1 MSIKATEPMALL
13 QEIKRRPGAVRA
25 SPLWFPDRIDMR
37 RTSIIDPPAIEFREP
52 GPVEMLRRPEIVAWP
67 HMSSAA
73 LMRIEIDAGP
83 AKPPGKRPRW
93 GQPGRHRRRKARL
106 AARRLNEQRQR
117 ERAEW
122 ERFAEHAQSK
132 LARDHAVAQAR
143 LERQAVEAA
152 LRPAQAGPWFDGA
165 PGTGRRA

>member
-93 GQPGRHRRRKARL
+93 GQPGRHRRRRARIE
-106 AARRLNEQRQR
+106 ARRRNERLQR

-122 ERFAEHAQSK
+122 ERFEQRTRTS
-132 LARDHAVAQAR
+132 LARQHAAAAQK
-143 LERQAVEAA
+143 LERQAVEASM
-152 LRPAQAGPWFDGA
+152 RPSPEGPLFYG
-165 PGTGRRA
+165 GSK